1 VFIRKVTAYFQR
13 YFSYTAPL
21 KPKTT
26 LKTTMNI
33 FRILSSNDG
42 SINEPNVSSFLAYL
56 LDPNED
62 HGISSLLLQ
71 ELLSDITKINPDFL
85 NKIKFND
92 RITDLSKY
100 SGYSI
105 NIIPELS
112 VNLEKK
118 GKKKRRDIDIIIE
131 IIDDNK
137 SEIIYSI
144 CLENKITDAS
154 IVKGDSQLEDELK
167 GLENYY
173 SESDCNPE
181 IYVIYLTPYPSNTSN
196 NSFEKLDYDK
206 KYHLYWDNDHNSVF
220 NKLIKIFNNER
231 DGLIDPINNQSS
243 YLIKSFLSFIKTN
256 FKSYIEERKEKLE
269 KKNYGKPVIDLLN
282 DFSKTLILSK
292 DYTIEHIKTE
302 FSKYVLHTTGIEL
315 HKATRNAH
323 ISLAIVNEKN
333 RGHYNVK
340 TANDERKNIFR
351 YSENSRKKVRLFDQ
365 NTDTEINIFYKG
377 KEGIVSLKAKDI
389 L

>member
-1 VFIRKVTAYFQR
+1 
-13 YFSYTAPL
+13 
-21 KPKTT
+21 
-26 LKTTMNI
+26 MNI

-62 HGISSLLLQ
+62 HGLSSLLLQ
-71 ELLSDITKINPDFL
+71 EILNDIIEIDNKFLTKIQ
-85 NKIKFND
+85 FNN

-118 GKKKRRDIDIIIE
+118 GKRKRRDIDIIIE
-131 IIDDNK
+131 IIDNK
-137 SEIIYSI
+137 TNELIYSI
-144 CLENKITDAS
+144 CLENKITDSS
-154 IVKGDSQLEDELK
+154 INKNDSQLEDELI

-173 SESDCNPE
+173 SESEQNPE
-181 IYVIYLTPYPSNTSN
+181 IYIIYLTPTPSNQSRD
-196 NSFEKLDYDK
+196 SFEKLDYNK
-206 KYHLYWDNDHNSVF
+206 KYHLFWDNDKNSIF
-220 NKLIKIFNNER
+220 NKLIRIFNNER

-269 KKNYGKPVIDLLN
+269 KKSYGKSVIDLLR
-282 DFSKTLILSK
+282 
-292 DYTIEHIKTE
+292 E
-302 FSKYVLHTTGIEL
+302 FSSTLEMDKEYKIDFIRSKFSEYVLSISGIEL
-315 HKATRNAH
+315 HNATRNAH
-323 ISLAIVNEKN
+323 IVLSTVNERN

-340 TANDERKNIFR
+340 RADNERKNLFYYPNNTKKSIKLFNPKIDLETKIYFR
-351 YSENSRKKVRLFDQ
+351 SE
-365 NTDTEINIFYKG
+365 G
-377 KEGIVSLKAKDI
+377 GIEFVKLKT
-389 L
+389 LVENNLC

>member
-1 VFIRKVTAYFQR
+1 MHSTLRDSNKP
-13 YFSYTAPL
+13 YTNPL

-167 GLENYY
+167 GLE
-173 SESDCNPE
+173 
-181 IYVIYLTPYPSNTSN
+181 
-196 NSFEKLDYDK
+196 KL
-206 KYHLYWDNDHNSVF
+206 
-220 NKLIKIFNNER
+220 
-231 DGLIDPINNQSS
+231 
-243 YLIKSFLSFIKTN
+243 
-256 FKSYIEERKEKLE
+256 
-269 KKNYGKPVIDLLN
+269 LLR
-282 DFSKTLILSK
+282 
-292 DYTIEHIKTE
+292 E
-302 FSKYVLHTTGIEL
+302 
-315 HKATRNAH
+315 
-323 ISLAIVNEKN
+323 
-333 RGHYNVK
+333 
-340 TANDERKNIFR
+340 
-351 YSENSRKKVRLFDQ
+351 
-365 NTDTEINIFYKG
+365 
-377 KEGIVSLKAKDI
+377 
-389 L
+389 